1 MLGLMILY
9 HRYVISTS
17 HLELAQLP
25 VRQNGCVNEA
35 LRVKYVSIVS
45 CCIDG
50 GDCVRRWMTPEISL
64 TVRQGQYMNMTKV
77 MHGDA
82 PGFSILKC

>member
-35 LRVKYVSIVS
+35 LGVKYVSIVS
-45 CCIDG
+45 RCIDG

-64 TVRQGQYMNMTKV
+64 TVKLGQYITMTGIV
-77 MHGDA
+77 HGGA
-82 PGFSILKC
+82 PGFSISEC